1 MSDNWK
7 EPESE
12 QDESS
17 GYSFWAEQVSKENKE
32 SSVPDSESSE
42 APQPQAPDDQTQP
55 APEEH
60 DGAQTGQDEALLQ
73 EPEPL
78 RSEEPLPLKKE
89 SRMRR
94 IVRIGGTALIF
105 GLIACASFLGFQS
118 VYYRLNPDAEPIH
131 LFGNGS
137 GSSRNSVPQL
147 ATTGLSHVETAESSL
162 VQELVEKVQPSVV
175 SITCSFVQNYTWFG
189 QSFSNESTGSG
200 SGIICGSNDTELLIA
215 TNNHVVEDASTITVR
230 FTDGT
235 EGTASVKGSDSVADL
250 AILSVSL
257 DGLTQDTIDSITIA
271 SLGDSDSVKVGEMV
285 IAIGNALGYGQS
297 TTVGYVSAKDR
308 EVTVDG
314 NTMVL
319 LQTDAAI
326 NPGNSGG
333 ALINIKGEVI
343 GINSVK
349 YASNEVEGIG
359 FAIPIS
365 NAYPILNEFMNRE
378 SLSEDEQGYLGVTIQ
393 DVTETMAELYQ
404 WPIGARVF
412 DVVEGGP
419 ADEAGILPQ
428 DIITAVN
435 GTEVTN
441 ASQLKERVNSLRIGT
456 EVTVTLQRYVNGSFE
471 EMEFTVVLA
480 ANPQPTESPT
490 PTPQPTESPSIPSP
504 GQDESDPDGADET
517 APFNPFSTLPYRE
530 DGTEDGSP
538 E

>member
-1 MSDNWK
+1 MAACPRLKVISRYGV
-7 EPESE
+7 
-12 QDESS
+12 
-17 GYSFWAEQVSKENKE
+17 GYDRVDVA
-32 SSVPDSESSE
+32 
-42 APQPQAPDDQTQP
+42 AA
-55 APEEH
+55 
-60 DGAQTGQDEALLQ
+60 
-73 EPEPL
+73 
-78 RSEEPLPLKKE
+78 KK
-89 SRMRR
+89 R
-94 IVRIGGTALIF
+94 G
-105 GLIACASFLGFQS
+105 IA
-118 VYYRLNPDAEPIH
+118 V
-131 LFGNGS
+131 
-137 GSSRNSVPQL
+137 
-147 ATTGLSHVETAESSL
+147 
-162 VQELVEKVQPSVV
+162 
-175 SITCSFVQNYTWFG
+175 
-189 QSFSNESTGSG
+189 
-200 SGIICGSNDTELLIA
+200 
-215 TNNHVVEDASTITVR
+215 TITP
-230 FTDGT
+230 GAN
-235 EGTASVKGSDSVADL
+235 GDSVADL

-349 YASNEVEGIG
+349 YASSEVEGIG

-490 PTPQPTESPSIPSP
+490 PTPQPTTAPSIPSP
-504 GQDESDPDGADET
+504 GQDESNPDGAEET
-517 APFNPFSTLPYRE
+517 VPSNPFSTLPYRE

>member
-12 QDESS
+12 QDGSS

-32 SSVPDSESSE
+32 SSVPDSEASE
-42 APQPQAPDDQTQP
+42 APLGPDARTQP
-55 APEEH
+55 ATEEH
-60 DGAQTGQDEALLQ
+60 NGAKDGHDAALLQ

-78 RSEEPLPLKKE
+78 RSEEPLPPKKE
-89 SRMRR
+89 SRIRR

-105 GLIACASFLGFQS
+105 GLIACASFLGFQR
-118 VYYRLNPDAEPIH
+118 VYYRLNPDAEPIR

-137 GSSRNSVPQL
+137 DSSQNSVPQL

-215 TNNHVVEDASTITVR
+215 TNNHVVEDAASITVR

-235 EGTASVKGSDSVADL
+235 EGTASIKGSDSVADL

-441 ASQLKERVNSLRIGT
+441 ASQLKEQVNSLRIGT
-456 EVTVTLQRYVNGSFE
+456 EVTITLQRYVNGPFE

-480 ANPQPTESPT
+480 ANPQPSAAPT
-490 PTPQPTESPSIPSP
+490 PTPQPSAAPSIPSP
-504 GQDESDPDGADET
+504 GQDESAPDGAEET
-517 APFNPFSTLPYRE
+517 VPSNPFNTLPYRE